1 MTQLE
6 PPGSAHDGAPSAF
19 GLAAGGTARLRA
31 PPVAG
36 VSVAAALRIRRTAAC
51 VRAGGVVA
59 YPTEAVFGIGCLP
72 DDDEALARVL
82 RIKRRSWRKGM
93 LIVGAS
99 IEQID
104 RWAMLE
110 RSPLLDQILAS
121 WPGPSTWVLPARP
134 RAPARLTGGRHTIAV
149 RCTAHPIAAELCRQ
163 ARSALVSTSANTSG
177 RPPLRE
183 SVDVRNTLGRVL
195 DDVLPG
201 PVGGRQSPTRI
212 LDGLTGQVLRA

>member
-1 MTQLE
+1 MI
-6 PPGSAHDGAPSAF
+6 PRP
-19 GLAAGGTARLRA
+19 R
-31 PPVAG
+31 
-36 VSVAAALRIRRTAAC
+36 VSVPAALRIRRAARW

-72 DDDEALARVL
+72 GDDAAVTRVL

-99 IEQID
+99 LEQID

-110 RSPLLDQILAS
+110 RSPMLDEILAS
-121 WPGPSTWVLPARP
+121 WPGPHTWVVPARP
-134 RAPARLTGGRHTIAV
+134 HTSKWLTGGRHTIAV

-163 ARSALVSTSANTSG
+163 AGSALVSTSANPSG
-177 RPPLRE
+177 QPPLVRAA
-183 SVDVRNTLGRVL
+183 DVRRKLGRIL

-201 PVGGRQSPTRI
+201 PLGGEAAPTRI
-212 LDGLTGQVLRA
+212 RDGLTGRVLRA